1 MRTDQQFHAAGWT
14 RPTIRLDPESTA
26 ALAVLTKRAGV
37 GASEVVRQ
45 LILAD
50 FKKST
55 RRRKYTSTG
64 DVT

>member
-1 MRTDQQFHAAGWT
+1 M
-14 RPTIRLDPESTA
+14 LDPESTA
-26 ALAVLTKRAGV
+26 ALAALTKRAGLGV
-37 GASEVVRQ
+37 SELVRQ